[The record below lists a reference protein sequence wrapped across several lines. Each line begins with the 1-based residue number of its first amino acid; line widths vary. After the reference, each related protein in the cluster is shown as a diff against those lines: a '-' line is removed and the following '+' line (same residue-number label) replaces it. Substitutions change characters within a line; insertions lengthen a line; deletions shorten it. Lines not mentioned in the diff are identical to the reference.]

1 MNWENKKG
9 EFTPDETIILSAL
22 TMNSSLPNLWIKYK
36 DLVKMCAIKESDFKV
51 SLDSLIY
58 KGLIRLG
65 NQGQGLTVG
74 LEERID
80 DFKKDK
86 LSEVIKELEEELIKA
101 KSSNDIELIEE
112 IEKIINIKKY
122 EVGER

>member
-1 MNWENKKG
+1 
-9 EFTPDETIILSAL
+9 
-22 TMNSSLPNLWIKYK
+22 
-36 DLVKMCAIKESDFKV
+36 
-51 SLDSLIY
+51 
-58 KGLIRLG
+58 
-65 NQGQGLTVG
+65 LTVG

-122 EVGER
+122 EIGER